1 MFFCRPKKVVRKKR
15 DAENK
20 RKGEIGTQNRD
31 VLRSFYS
38 LLDLVALSLG
48 GKSEEE
54 CFQTLM
60 FFPYKGPQVVSETCV
75 RHYGGWPKRAFS
87 SIPVPC
93 IGAGFSPSSIH
104 EMTIFEGMEHVLS
117 WEFLFLAVLL
127 QNFRLSVEFR
137 LTKPRK
143 NRWNCHKK
151 SLKPPYRQSLLNWR
165 VPKKKNYPL
174 KKAVRG
180 YDCLEPG
187 KLYAYMVA
195 YQLDDWKSWDK
206 KICVSPW
213 SKQWKKDP
221 SVLLSRSR
229 MSLNMMSA
237 NPKSNGKTNGWF
249 TWSQLPRNR
258 RNIYGWI
265 RLVLVI
271 F

>member
-1 MFFCRPKKVVRKKR
+1 MFFCRPKKIVRKKR

-20 RKGEIGTQNRD
+20 RKDEIGTQNRD

-104 EMTIFEGMEHVLS
+104 EMTIFEGMEQVLS

-127 QNFRLSVEFR
+127 QNFRLSDSQNLEKIGGIVTKKAWNHHIDKAWWIGEF
-137 LTKPRK
+137 
-143 NRWNCHKK
+143 
-151 SLKPPYRQSLLNWR
+151 
-165 VPKKKNYPL
+165 PKKK
-174 KKAVRG
+174 
-180 YDCLEPG
+180 
-187 KLYAYMVA
+187 KLPF
-195 YQLDDWKSWDK
+195 KES
-206 KICVSPW
+206 
-213 SKQWKKDP
+213 
-221 SVLLSRSR
+221 
-229 MSLNMMSA
+229 
-237 NPKSNGKTNGWF
+237 G
-249 TWSQLPRNR
+249 
-258 RNIYGWI
+258 
-265 RLVLVI
+265 
-271 F
+271 